1 MNETTS
7 LRFPNSCSDNLK
19 SKIQNLKWVRF
30 LAIFILL
37 VGCVGIVEAQQAGKM
52 VRIGY
57 LHFRAGPIATDDT
70 FREALRDLGWVEGK
84 NIAIEY
90 RWIGKKR
97 DRIPA
102 MAEELVRLKVD
113 LIVTATRSMA
123 LAAKNATTTIP
134 IVMLTT
140 SDAVKEGLVA
150 SLARPGGN
158 VTGMSAQ
165 YAEVHA
171 KLLELLHE
179 TMPNVTRVVFLA
191 GTRTTSQVYMRTL
204 RALEGTAPGL
214 GITIIQ
220 RAMGRNHQEIE
231 KTLEAIAKKRAG
243 AIIVVGSAYSRHRRR
258 IDRFAAKNHVPVFSA
273 NWPLVEKHFGLLG
286 YGPDW
291 VDMYRRAARYVDK
304 ILKGAKPA
312 DLPVQRPAKFTLIV
326 NLKTA
331 KQLGITIPREV
342 LYRADKVIR

>member
-1 MNETTS
+1 MRKQIFCFALCAMLFALS
-7 LRFPNSCSDNLK
+7 FPV
-19 SKIQNLKWVRF
+19 Q
-30 LAIFILL
+30 
-37 VGCVGIVEAQQAGKM
+37 AQQPTKIP
-52 VRIGY
+52 RIGY
-57 LHFRAGPIATDDT
+57 LRHTAGPTAVDEAL
-70 FREALRDLGWVEGK
+70 RQALRDLGWIEGQ
-84 NIAIEY
+84 NISIEY
-90 RWIGKKR
+90 RWVGKKR
-97 DRIPA
+97 DRIPV

-113 LIVTATRSMA
+113 LIVTATRAMA
-123 LAAKNATTTIP
+123 QAAKNATTTTP

-140 SDAVKEGLVA
+140 SDAVEEGLVA

-165 YAEVHA
+165 YADVHA

-179 TMPNVTRVVFLA
+179 TLPKVTRVVFLA
-191 GTRTTSQVYMRTL
+191 GTRTTSPVYMRTL

-231 KTLEAIAKKRAG
+231 KTLEAIAKERAG
-243 AIIVVGSAYSRHRRR
+243 ATIVVGSAYSRHRRR
-258 IDRFAAKNHVPVFSA
+258 IDRFATKNRVPVFSA

-291 VDMYRRAARYVDK
+291 VDMYRRAAAYVDR
-304 ILKGAKPA
+304 ILTGANPA
-312 DLPVQRPAKFTLIV
+312 DLPVQRPVKFKLVV

-331 KQLGITIPREV
+331 NQLGITIPREV
-342 LYRADKVIR
+342 LYRADKVIK